1 MENETNAVVETTTT
15 EAGESTTVSTEKTFT
30 QAELNDIVQKRV
42 SEERSKLEEYKA
54 KAAKL
59 DEMEEANKSE
69 LQKAQD
75 KAAKLEKELSA
86 LKHEAEIRNIRAKVS
101 SEKGVPA
108 ELLTGETEE
117 DCKSQADS
125 ILKFAQ
131 ASGNS
136 YVVDGGEVKT
146 TAKQSTANQF
156 ADWMS
161 KNTK

>member
-15 EAGESTTVSTEKTFT
+15 EAGESTTVSTDKTFT

-59 DEMEEANKSE
+59 DEIEEANKSE

-86 LKHEAEIRNIRAKVS
+86 LKHDAEIREIRAKVS

-108 ELLTGETEE
+108 DLLTGETKEACE
-117 DCKSQADS
+117 SQADS

-131 ASGNS
+131 AGSP

-146 TAKQSTANQF
+146 TAKKSTANQF
-156 ADWMS
+156 ADWMQS
-161 KNTK
+161 NTK